1 MRRRWIGGNWKMHK
15 TIGEALAL
23 VESLK
28 DGLPQADSVEVVVAP
43 PFTALSAM
51 GAALKETSIQLAAQN
66 LHWAD
71 QGAYTGEISP
81 NMLRDV
87 GCRYVL
93 IGHSERRHWFKE
105 TDSVI
110 NQKIQASLRA
120 GLQPVFCVGETLE
133 EREAG
138 LVETVLSR
146 QIREGFQGISAEQA
160 ASGVIA
166 YEPVWAIGTGKTATP
181 EMAQAVHAFIR
192 GLLTDLFDKRVAS
205 DKRIVYGGSVTPE
218 TTRGLLAQPD
228 IDGGLVGGASLKAES
243 FIAIIQESIK

>member
-1 MRRRWIGGNWKMHK
+1 MRRKWIGGNWKMHM

-23 VESLK
+23 VQSLK
-28 DGLPQADSVEVVVAP
+28 DGLPHSDAVEVVIAP
-43 PFTALSAM
+43 AFTSLPAVGTALRGTA
-51 GAALKETSIQLAAQN
+51 IQLAGQN

-71 QGAYTGEISP
+71 LGAFTGEISP
-81 NMLRDV
+81 GMLRDV
-87 GCRYVL
+87 GCNYVL
-93 IGHSERRHWFKE
+93 VGHSERRHWFKE
-105 TDSVI
+105 TDSII

-133 EREAG
+133 EREADR
-138 LVETVLSR
+138 VEAVLSR
-146 QIREGFQGISAEQA
+146 QIREGLRGLSAEQA

-181 EMAQAVHAFIR
+181 EMAQTVHFFIR
-192 GLLTDLFDKRVAS
+192 GLLADLFDKRVAS

-218 TTRGLLAQPD
+218 TTRGLLAQAD
-228 IDGGLVGGASLKAES
+228 IDGGLVGGASLKAEP

>member
-1 MRRRWIGGNWKMHK
+1 MRRKWIGGNWKMHK

-23 VESLK
+23 VQSLK
-28 DGLPQADSVEVVVAP
+28 DGLPHSDAVEVLIAP
-43 PFTALSAM
+43 AFTALPAV
-51 GAALKETSIQLAAQN
+51 GTALRGTAIQLAGQN

-81 NMLRDV
+81 GMLRDV
-87 GCRYVL
+87 GCTHVL

-105 TDSVI
+105 TDSII
-110 NQKIQASLRA
+110 NQKMQASLRA

-133 EREAG
+133 EREADR
-138 LVETVLSR
+138 VEAVLSR
-146 QIREGFQGISAEQA
+146 QIREGLLGLSAEQA

-166 YEPVWAIGTGKTATP
+166 YEPVWAIGTGKMATP
-181 EMAQAVHAFIR
+181 EMAQAVHFFIR
-192 GLLTDLFDKRVAS
+192 GLLADLFDKRVAS

-218 TTRGLLAQPD
+218 TTRGLLAQAD
-228 IDGGLVGGASLKAES
+228 IDGGLVGGASLKAEP

>member
-120 GLQPVFCVGETLE
+120 GLQ
-133 EREAG
+133 AG
-138 LVETVLSR
+138 LLR
-146 QIREGFQGISAEQA
+146 R
-160 ASGVIA
+160 
-166 YEPVWAIGTGKTATP
+166 
-181 EMAQAVHAFIR
+181 
-192 GLLTDLFDKRVAS
+192 
-205 DKRIVYGGSVTPE
+205 
-218 TTRGLLAQPD
+218 
-228 IDGGLVGGASLKAES
+228 
-243 FIAIIQESIK
+243 

>member
-1 MRRRWIGGNWKMHK
+1 MRKLWIGGNWKMHK
-15 TIGEALAL
+15 TIGEALTL
-23 VESLK
+23 VQSLK
-28 DGLPQADSVEVVVAP
+28 DGLPRSEAVEVVIAP
-43 PFTALSAM
+43 PFTALPAV
-51 GAALKETSIQLAAQN
+51 GLALRGTSIQLAAQN
-66 LHWAD
+66 FHWAD

-81 NMLRDV
+81 GMLRDV

-110 NQKIQASLRA
+110 NQKMQAGLRA
-120 GLQPVFCVGETLE
+120 GLQPVFCIGETLE
-133 EREAG
+133 EREANR
-138 LVETVLSR
+138 VEAVLTR
-146 QIREGFQGISAEQA
+146 QIREGFQGVSAEQA

-181 EMAQAVHAFIR
+181 EMAQAVHSFIR
-192 GLLTDLFDKRVAS
+192 GLLADLFDKRVAS

-218 TTRGLLAQPD
+218 TTRGLLAQAD
-228 IDGGLVGGASLKAES
+228 IDGGLVGGASLKAEP

>member
-1 MRRRWIGGNWKMHK
+1 MRRLWIGGNWKMHK

-23 VESLK
+23 AQSLK
-28 DGLPQADSVEVVVAP
+28 DGLPHSEAVEVVIAP
-43 PFTALSAM
+43 PFTALPAVGSALR
-51 GAALKETSIQLAAQN
+51 GTLIQLAAQN
-66 LHWAD
+66 IHWAD

-81 NMLRDV
+81 GMLREV

-110 NQKIQASLRA
+110 NQKMQASLRA
-120 GLQPVFCVGETLE
+120 GLQPVFCIGETLE
-133 EREAG
+133 EREAER
-138 LVETVLSR
+138 VEAVLSR
-146 QIREGFQGISAEQA
+146 QIREGLQGFSAEQA

-181 EMAQAVHAFIR
+181 EMAQAVHSFIR
-192 GLLTDLFDKRVAS
+192 GLLAELFDKRVAS

-218 TTRGLLAQPD
+218 TTRALLAQAD
-228 IDGGLVGGASLKAES
+228 IDGGLVGGASLNAEP
-243 FIAIIQESIK
+243 FIAIIEESIK

>member
-1 MRRRWIGGNWKMHK
+1 MRRRWIGGNWKMYK
-15 TIGEALAL
+15 TIGEALTL
-23 VESLK
+23 VQSLK
-28 DGLPQADSVEVVVAP
+28 DGMPHSEAVEVVIAP
-43 PFTALSAM
+43 PFTALPAV
-51 GAALKETSIQLAAQN
+51 GPALRGTSIQLAAQN

-81 NMLRDV
+81 GMLREV

-105 TDSVI
+105 TDAVI
-110 NQKIQASLRA
+110 NQKMQAGLRA
-120 GLQPVFCVGETLE
+120 GLQPVFCIGETLE
-133 EREAG
+133 EREAEQ
-138 LVETVLSR
+138 VEAVLSR
-146 QIREGFQGISAEQA
+146 QIREGLQGFSAEQA

-181 EMAQAVHAFIR
+181 EMAQAVHSFIR
-192 GLLTDLFDKRVAS
+192 GLLADLFDKRVAS

-218 TTRGLLAQPD
+218 TTRALLAQAD
-228 IDGGLVGGASLKAES
+228 IDGGLVGGASLKAGP